1 MIPNILRERTPQREV
16 DLVDG
21 LFLRLVRVIP
31 SKRARAF
38 ERWIRGREEARRLR
52 LADCVLASWAK
63 CGRTWLR
70 VMLAH
75 YYEREYGL
83 DPVGLL
89 DFDNLHR
96 QNPRVP
102 RVFFTHGNYLR
113 DFTRH
118 HDSKVDFYEKKV
130 LLLVRDPRDVAVSQF
145 FQWKYRMPLWKK
157 KLNSSA
163 VAADPSIFEF
173 VMARDYGLPT
183 IIDFLNGWAADAS
196 RIRSLR
202 VVRYEDMRADPIR
215 VLSEVLEY
223 LGTAAEHERVA
234 AAVDFAQFDNLKKLE
249 TQRAFPG
256 PRLAPSDP
264 HNPDS
269 YKVRRGKVGGY
280 RDYFD
285 DVQLAVIDRL
295 TRTTL
300 SPFFGYPATHSTER
314 LACR

>member
-1 MIPNILRERTPQREV
+1 MRERTSQTDV

-21 LFLRLVRVIP
+21 LFLRFVRAIP
-31 SKRARAF
+31 SGRARTF

-63 CGRTWLR
+63 SGRTWLR

-75 YYEREYGL
+75 YYEHEYGL
-83 DPVGLL
+83 ASVGLL

-102 RVFFTHGNYLR
+102 TVFFTHGNYLR

-118 HDSKVDFYEKKV
+118 HDSKVDFYDKKV

-157 KLNSSA
+157 RLNSSA
-163 VAADPSIFEF
+163 AEADRSIFEF

-183 IIDFLNGWAADAS
+183 IIEFLNGWAQEAS
-196 RIRSLR
+196 HIRSLR
-202 VVRYEDMRADPIR
+202 VVRYEDMRADPRR
-215 VLSEVLEY
+215 VLIDVLEY
-223 LGTAAEHERVA
+223 LGTTVTRERVA
-234 AAVDFAQFDNLKKLE
+234 AAVDFARFDNLKKLE
-249 TQRAFPG
+249 TDRAFPG
-256 PRLAPSDP
+256 PRLAPGDP
-264 HNPDS
+264 RNPDS

-285 DVQLAVIDRL
+285 DGQLDAIDRL
-295 TRTTL
+295 MRTTL
-300 SPFFGYPATHSTER
+300 SPFYQY
-314 LACR
+314 